1 MSLIGEAT
9 FLASSPARSK
19 VFVGGRLPRQPLA
32 GLGGE
37 ERRRGNGRQADP
49 GLFDRRP
56 VGAQLDPRSRAAT
69 AMSISFRGM
78 KRSYA
83 EPLKGTGGGNDDR
96 RQDLAFL
103 KHIPARSGAE

>member
-19 VFVGGRLPRQPLA
+19 FFAVAGFPDSHWLA
-32 GLGGE
+32 SAAKSG
-37 ERRRGNGRQADP
+37 
-49 GLFDRRP
+49 
-56 VGAQLDPRSRAAT
+56 VGATAARPIRACSIVVPSALSVTHDAAPAT

-83 EPLKGTGGGNDDR
+83 EPLKGTGG
-96 RQDLAFL
+96 ATT
-103 KHIPARSGAE
+103 IVARISPF